1 MKFPKLLF
9 DKEKLVK
16 YGITKKP
23 KPRVHFPKTFFDREN
38 FEAYEAIFSNV
49 MIVDAH
55 THIGRDKD
63 GHSIDEAEFL
73 AGMKMAYVNMAIVF
87 PQNESINNAFSK
99 ANDRVYKFYKKFPQN
114 IIPFFRLNPKSKW
127 KREYTKRMMQGF
139 RGVKL
144 HPRSQHFGISS
155 GYAMKVYERA
165 EKNRLPVLIHTGFGL
180 ESVANDIKKVV
191 DTFPKLRLIL
201 GHAAFVDLENTIKKV
216 GNKENVLF
224 ETSTLRIF
232 DLLKLINSVDYTK
245 VVFGS
250 DVPYYDFDLALE
262 MLVDTAIIS
271 NKKPNQIKAIL
282 GGNVLKWFK

>member
-1 MKFPKLLF
+1 MKLPKLLF
-9 DKEKLVK
+9 DRKKLVE
-16 YGITKKP
+16 YGINGKP
-23 KPRVHFPKTFFDREN
+23 KIRVHFPRTFFDHEN
-38 FEAYEAIFSNV
+38 FEAYETIFSNV

-63 GHSIDEAEFL
+63 GHSIDEAEFM
-73 AGMKMAYVNMAIVF
+73 ARMKMAHINMAIVF
-87 PQNESINNAFSK
+87 PQNESINNTFSK
-99 ANDRVYKFYKKFPQN
+99 ANNRVYNFYKKFPHN

-127 KREYTKRMMQGF
+127 KGEYTKRVTQGF
-139 RGVKL
+139 MGIKL

-180 ESVANDIKKVV
+180 ESVASEIKKVA
-191 DTFPKLRLIL
+191 DTFPRLRLIL
-201 GHAAFVDLENTIKKV
+201 GHAAFVDLENTIRRV

-232 DLLKLINSVDYTK
+232 DLLKLISSVDYTK
-245 VVFGS
+245 IVFGS